1 MVADIFSNQG
11 PPNYF
16 SAATGLLLRAS
27 FCYYFHRRCPLARSV
42 NSAFSLDNFPYQYV
56 LLINFQS
63 CNVSEIHICLLRSSH
78 QRCSLLKGVLWNFSK
93 FTGKHL
99 RQSLFFNKVAG
110 LWPATLLKKRLS
122 QVFSCE
128 FCEIFKNTI
137 VYRTPLVAAS
147 NWMLKC
153 I

>member
-63 CNVSEIHICLLRSSH
+63 CNVSEIHICLVRSSH

-110 LWPATLLKKRLS
+110 LRPATLLKKRPCRRCFPVS
-122 QVFSCE
+122 FVE
-128 FCEIFKNTI
+128 FP
-137 VYRTPLVAAS
+137 RTPFLQNTS
-147 NWMLKC
+147 GRLLLDLQ
-153 I
+153 IF